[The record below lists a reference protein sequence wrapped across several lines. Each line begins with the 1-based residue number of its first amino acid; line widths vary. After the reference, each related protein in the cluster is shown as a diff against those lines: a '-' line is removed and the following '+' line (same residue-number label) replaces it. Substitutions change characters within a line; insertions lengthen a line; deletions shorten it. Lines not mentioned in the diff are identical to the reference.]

1 MTDSKIKQ
9 ELQQELEFLN
19 AENLTVED
27 PRVQV
32 WIAKAANHLRK
43 DELLA
48 GQKFV
53 VNEKTYQL
61 EKVFIH

>member
-1 MTDSKIKQ
+1 MTDKIKQ
-9 ELQQELEFLN
+9 ALQEELEYLTAN
-19 AENLTVED
+19 NLTVED

-53 VNEKTYQL
+53 VDEKTYQL